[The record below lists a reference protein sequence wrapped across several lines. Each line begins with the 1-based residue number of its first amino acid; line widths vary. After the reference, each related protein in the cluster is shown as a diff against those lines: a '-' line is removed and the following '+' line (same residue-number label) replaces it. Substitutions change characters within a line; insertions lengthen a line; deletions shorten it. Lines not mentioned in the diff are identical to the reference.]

1 MRIARVASLVGLMMV
16 GSTANSF
23 AQEPGDIGLS
33 MGYPTS
39 VAVLWHVTSRVA
51 IRPEV
56 SLNWTS
62 TELEIDLPIE
72 GGDTSTDTFSTA
84 VGVGALFYLNTT
96 DRLRTYVSPRITYVT
111 TSIDTEGSFA
121 PDLDRSLDGFQFEGS
136 FGAQFA
142 VGDRFSVFGEVGL
155 AYSMT
160 TATIGSPS
168 PIDAETR
175 MRSFGTR
182 TTAGVTFYF

>member
-1 MRIARVASLVGLMMV
+1 MRIARVASLVGLMIV
-16 GSTANSF
+16 GSAATSF
-23 AQEPGDIGLS
+23 AQEPGDVGLS
-33 MGYPTS
+33 MGTPRPLQ
-39 VAVLWHVTSRVA
+39 VIWHVTSRVA

-111 TSIDTEGSFA
+111 TSIDTEGPFTSDPRPFTRRVSIRGVVRRTVCRG
-121 PDLDRSLDGFQFEGS
+121 RSLQC
-136 FGAQFA
+136 
-142 VGDRFSVFGEVGL
+142 VR
-155 AYSMT
+155 
-160 TATIGSPS
+160 
-168 PIDAETR
+168 
-175 MRSFGTR
+175 
-182 TTAGVTFYF
+182 

>member
-1 MRIARVASLVGLMMV
+1 MRTARVASLVGLMLI
-16 GSTANSF
+16 GSAGNSF

-39 VAVLWHVTSRVA
+39 VAVLWHVTNRVA

-62 TELEIDLPIE
+62 SELEVALPVD
-72 GGDTSTDTFSTA
+72 GGEASTDSFSTA
-84 VGVGALFYLNTT
+84 VGVSALFYLGTT
-96 DRLRTYVSPRITYVT
+96 DRLRTYVSPRINYVRT
-111 TSIDTEGSFA
+111 AIDYNLPFT
-121 PDLDRSLDGFQFEGS
+121 PDFDRTLDGFQFAGS

-142 VGDRFSVFGEVGL
+142 VGDRFGVFGEVGL
-155 AYSMT
+155 AYSSSST
-160 TATIGSPS
+160 TIATTPTET
-168 PIDAETR
+168 ETR

>member
-1 MRIARVASLVGLMMV
+1 MRIARVASLVGLMIV
-16 GSTANSF
+16 GSAATLF
-23 AQEPGDIGLS
+23 AQEPGDVGLS

-62 TELEIDLPIE
+62 TDLEIDFPIE

-84 VGVGALFYLNTT
+84 VGVSALFYVNAT

-111 TSIDTEGSFA
+111 TSTDTDA
-121 PDLDRSLDGFQFEGS
+121 PFTSDLDRTLDGFQFAGS

-155 AYSMT
+155 AYSTT
-160 TATIGSPS
+160 TATIGSP
-168 PIDAETR
+168 PIEAETR

-182 TTAGVTFYF
+182 TTAGVTLYF

>member
-1 MRIARVASLVGLMMV
+1 MRIARVARLVGLMVV
-16 GSTANSF
+16 GSAATSF
-23 AQEPGDIGLS
+23 AQESGDVGLS

-39 VAVLWHVTSRVA
+39 VSVVWHVTSRVA

-62 TELEIDLPIE
+62 TELEIGLPIE
-72 GGDTSTDTFSTA
+72 GGDTSTDTFSTTF
-84 VGVGALFYLNTT
+84 GVSALFYLNTT
-96 DRLRTYVSPRITYVT
+96 DRLRTYVSPRVTYVT
-111 TSIDTEGSFA
+111 TSIDTEA
-121 PDLDRSLDGFQFEGS
+121 PFTSDLERTLDGFQFAGS

-155 AYSMT
+155 AYSTT
-160 TATIGSPS
+160 TAKIGSL
-168 PIDAETR
+168 PIEAETR